1 MALFFNWKVD
11 RVLMVVGLSSPLSK
25 SSFMFYFIL
34 FLVFLHPKSSIGRNR
49 ESGSLSVYFYVPAAS
64 NLSRT

>member
-1 MALFFNWKVD
+1 MALFFDWKVV

-25 SSFMFYFIL
+25 SSFILFIL
-34 FLVFLHPKSSIGRNR
+34 GVFAPPKARGRNR
-49 ESGSLSVYFYVPAAS
+49 ESGSLSVYFYIPAAS